1 MDDPDRADSIH
12 ILVGARELYRLR
24 LNDPDARLEVGA
36 IVDPQ
41 QACEIAGWGAESP
54 RCKAALEYLEEQHAL
69 ERSDFYWRVPGG
81 PTAYV
86 WGRGA
91 AKMVGESL

>member
-1 MDDPDRADSIH
+1 VDDPDRADSIH

-69 ERSDFYWRVPGG
+69 ERSDFYWRVPSG

-86 WGRGA
+86 WGTGA
-91 AKMVGESL
+91 AAMLGEA